1 MLNIARTSAEAGSVD
16 RWTIQARAERLRGE
30 EMRRLAAAL
39 NRRVRNAIAGLS
51 GRRVAGQ
58 AV

>member
-16 RWTIQARAERLRGE
+16 RWTIHARAERLRGE

-39 NRRVRNAIAGLS
+39 NRGIRNAIARLS
-51 GRRVAGQ
+51 GRRAAGQ